1 MTRMRVV
8 FRGLAAVAVFLSAA
22 FLFAREAPR
31 AGSRQQPESRRIDVI
46 ARRFAFEPSEIE
58 VTTGERIELSIKS
71 ADGVHGI
78 EIKQLKLKRQIPR
91 GDTAIRIEF
100 TAPAP
105 GRYPIVC
112 SEYCGANHED
122 MKGALVVRAA
132 EQVAQ

>member
-1 MTRMRVV
+1 MRVV
-8 FRGLAAVAVFLSAA
+8 SRGVAALGVVLSAA
-22 FLFAREAPR
+22 FLLALESPR
-31 AGSRQQPESRRIDVI
+31 ARSPQEREPRRIDVI

-58 VTTGERIELSIKS
+58 VSPGERIELSIKS

-78 EIKQLKLKRQIPR
+78 EIKQLKVKRQIPR
-91 GDTAIRIEF
+91 GDTAVRIEF

-122 MKGALVVRAA
+122 MKGTLVVRASEA
-132 EQVAQ
+132 VAQ

>member
-1 MTRMRVV
+1 MRVV
-8 FRGLAAVAVFLSAA
+8 FRGAAALGVVLSTTFLVALES
-22 FLFAREAPR
+22 PR
-31 AGSRQQPESRRIDVI
+31 ARSPQEREPRRIDVI

-58 VTTGERIELSIKS
+58 TAPGERIQLSIKS

-78 EIKQLKLKRQIPR
+78 EIKELKIKREIPR
-91 GDTAIRIEF
+91 GDTAVRIDF

-122 MKGALVVRAA
+122 MKGVLVVRASEPA
-132 EQVAQ
+132 AP